1 MLNLDNSLI
10 IGKGANRTCYR
21 HPSDK
26 EKCIKVPNKSQC
38 ETQALEIQYY
48 ELLASNSIALKHISQ
63 YYGEIDTN
71 IGKGYLYELIRDF
84 DGEISKPISDYL
96 DLNPTI
102 YIEDVTIVQSL
113 NILKEYL
120 LENRIIVRNLR
131 PYNILFK
138 RTSKEDGI
146 ALIIDNLGHHN
157 SNCLLYTS
165 PSPRDA

>member
-1 MLNLDNSLI
+1 MLNLDDSLI

-26 EKCIKVPNKSQC
+26 EKCIKIPNNSQC

-48 ELLASNSIALKHISQ
+48 ELLASNRIALKHISQ

-71 IGKGYLYELIRDF
+71 VGKGYIYELIRDF

-102 YIEDVTIVQSL
+102 YISLVQFYSSWIVASL
-113 NILKEYL
+113 SIFNIS
-120 LENRIIVRNLR
+120 IIFISSFCKTF
-131 PYNILFK
+131 PSIFHKNI
-138 RTSKEDGI
+138 G
-146 ALIIDNLGHHN
+146 
-157 SNCLLYTS
+157 
-165 PSPRDA
+165 